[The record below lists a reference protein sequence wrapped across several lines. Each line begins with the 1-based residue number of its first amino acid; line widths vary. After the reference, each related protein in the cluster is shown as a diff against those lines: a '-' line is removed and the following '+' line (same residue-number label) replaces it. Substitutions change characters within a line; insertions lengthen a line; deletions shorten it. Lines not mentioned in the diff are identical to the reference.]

1 MTWPAIV
8 DLLPAFIEGS
18 WVAVKLFFITL
29 LFALP
34 LGLLLAFGRM
44 SKWKA
49 VSRSVAIFQYVI
61 RGTPLMLQLVF
72 VMYFPSLQL
81 NISGFDRFTAACV
94 AFTINYAAYFSE
106 IYRSGIESIPKG
118 QYEAARVHGFS
129 RARTFLRII
138 WPQTFKRIL
147 PPLGNEFMTLVKDTA
162 LATAIGI
169 IELLRVAQNHMNRT
183 GSMTPIVVALVF
195 YLIMNGMVNLFM
207 NGLERRFAYYKV

>member
-1 MTWPAIV
+1 
-8 DLLPAFIEGS
+8 
-18 WVAVKLFFITL
+18 
-29 LFALP
+29 
-34 LGLLLAFGRM
+34 M

-94 AFTINYAAYFSE
+94 AFTINYAAYFSV
-106 IYRSGIESIPKG
+106 IYSCGIVSIPKG
-118 QYEAARVHGFS
+118 QYEAARVLGFS

>member
-118 QYEAARVHGFS
+118 QYEAARVLGFS
-129 RARTFLRII
+129 RARTFLHII